1 MMLQAVIFDTIV
13 RLWWEP
19 TEAEYAVY
27 LNGEEAQK
35 VAKTHAKLTE
45 LTPDTDYEVRVV
57 DGAGVEIGSLSL
69 HTAAQKR
76 RIDVTKAPY
85 FAVGDG
91 KTVNTAALQRALDD
105 CGEGEA
111 VYLPE
116 GVFMTGSL
124 RMHGGTELYVDT
136 NAVLQGT
143 DDPDDYTPKI
153 PSRFEGLHM
162 ECYAALINIGHIDSK
177 SGPNCGNVVLRGGGR
192 IFGGG
197 RALADRVIERERVLM
212 ADYIAS
218 LGDKVKECENDRT
231 IPGRKRP
238 RLINVSNGEN
248 VVIADLGVGYGA
260 CWNVHMIYSRGVV
273 TCGCTFHSE
282 NVWNGDG
289 WDPDSSEDC
298 VIFDCDFYTGDD
310 SVAIKSGKNP
320 EGNIVA
326 RPSRGIRVFDCRCK
340 RGHGITVGSEMS
352 GGVEDVFVWDC
363 ELSGSNFGME
373 IKGTK
378 KRGGYVRD
386 IRVKNCRMPRIMM
399 HSVRYNDDGEGSPTA
414 PIFEN
419 CLFEDVCLTGRAH
432 MNNGDVVDCNVL
444 DLHGFEEEGHEIKNV
459 TLRNVTLES
468 SLDAPA
474 RMAFALCEGLN
485 VEGLRAKAR
494 EE

>member
-1 MMLQAVIFDTIV
+1 MMLQSVIFDTTV

-19 TEAEYAVY
+19 TVAEYTVY
-27 LNGEEAQK
+27 LNGGEAQK
-35 VAKTHAKLTE
+35 VVKTHTMLTD

-57 DGAGVEIGSLSL
+57 DGTGAEVGSLSL
-69 HTAAQKR
+69 RTAAQKR

-136 NAVLQGT
+136 GAVLQGT
-143 DDPDDYTPKI
+143 DDPDDYMPKI

-162 ECYAALINIGHIDSK
+162 ECYAALINIGHINSHG
-177 SGPNCGNVVLRGGGR
+177 GPNCGNVVLRGGGS

-197 RALADRVIERERVLM
+197 RPLADRVIERERVLM

-248 VVIADLGVGYGA
+248 VVIADLSVGYGA
-260 CWNVHMIYSRGVV
+260 CWNVHMIYSQNVV

-289 WDPDSSEDC
+289 WDPDSSENC
-298 VIFDCDFYTGDD
+298 AIFDCDFYTGDD

-378 KRGGYVRD
+378 KRGGYVRN

-414 PIFEN
+414 PIFED

-444 DLHGFEEEGHEIKNV
+444 DLHGFEEEGREIKNV

-468 SLDAPA
+468 SLDSPA